1 VISVAND
8 EIINSFCS
16 NMLSPRLVRV
26 ETIPCYAIWLF
37 NFANWIAYLASEPNW
52 FHFDEG
58 ILFVE
63 W

>member
-1 VISVAND
+1 
-8 EIINSFCS
+8 
-16 NMLSPRLVRV
+16 
-26 ETIPCYAIWLF
+26 LF

-58 ILFVE
+58 ILFLE

>member
-1 VISVAND
+1 
-8 EIINSFCS
+8 
-16 NMLSPRLVRV
+16 
-26 ETIPCYAIWLF
+26 LF

-58 ILFVE
+58 IVFLE